1 MSLAHATDG
10 TVPAHPL
17 GIPSDGRKRYSMTAS
32 MARAYRWLVLNRPH
46 DGEFLLNFRE
56 AAEGIGCNTSA
67 AHFSVVALEERGW
80 LRRVNP
86 SQTNARF
93 AFVHPVK
100 MFREPTGH
108 D

>member
-17 GIPSDGRKRYSMTAS
+17 GIPTDGRKRFSMTARI
-32 MARAYRWLVLNRPH
+32 ARAYRWLVLNRPH